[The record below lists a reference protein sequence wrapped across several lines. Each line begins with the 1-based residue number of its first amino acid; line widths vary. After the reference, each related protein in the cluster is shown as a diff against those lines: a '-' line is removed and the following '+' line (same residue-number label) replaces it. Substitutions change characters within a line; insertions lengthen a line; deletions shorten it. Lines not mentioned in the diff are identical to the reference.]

1 MQLRPT
7 TQPFLEQ
14 LRALPFVTDLDF
26 SAEGR
31 HNDREVDGI
40 LKIRAPKGTYRF
52 LVEQKRSYL
61 DRAVLNALIAQAKL
75 YATAHRDPLLL
86 FARYIPGPSAERL
99 IQSGINFVDQ
109 MGNMH
114 LVLGHNYERTVVGAK
129 QTASG
134 TKDPRI
140 SPAIS
145 QLLFAFASAKDAGN
159 WSVRKLAEFAGLSK
173 SNVAKVEQ
181 QLVAQGVLIES
192 EEGFRLRDRSKLPEQ
207 LLRGYELA
215 LRPKLMLG
223 RFRSPAGEIDEMLA
237 AIPGSL
243 AKESIR
249 WSITGGPAAYLLQKF
264 YRGLEFPI
272 FIESISDQ
280 LRRRLRIIPDKSG
293 PLIFLRSFGS
303 IAFWQESGSFP
314 IAHPWLIYSE
324 LMYSSD
330 PRAHEAAEEIK
341 REYLSE

>member
-1 MQLRPT
+1 
-7 TQPFLEQ
+7 
-14 LRALPFVTDLDF
+14 
-26 SAEGR
+26 
-31 HNDREVDGI
+31 
-40 LKIRAPKGTYRF
+40 
-52 LVEQKRSYL
+52 
-61 DRAVLNALIAQAKL
+61 
-75 YATAHRDPLLL
+75 
-86 FARYIPGPSAERL
+86 
-99 IQSGINFVDQ
+99 

-114 LVLGHNYERTVVGAK
+114 LVLGRNYERTVVGAK

-145 QLLFAFASAKDAGN
+145 QLLFAFATAKDAGS
-159 WSVRKLAEFAGLSK
+159 WSVRKLAEFAGVSK

-181 QLVAQGVLIES
+181 QLVGQGVLVQS

-207 LLRGYELA
+207 LLQGYELA
-215 LRPKLMLG
+215 LRPKVLLG
-223 RFRSPAGEIDEMLA
+223 RFRSPASEIDEMLA
-237 AIPGSL
+237 AIWDSL
-243 AKESIR
+243 AKDSIR

-264 YRGLEFPI
+264 YRGLELPI
-272 FIESISDQ
+272 FIESLNDQ

-303 IAFWQESGSFP
+303 IPFWRDSGSFP
-314 IAHPWLIYSE
+314 VAHPWLIYSE

-330 PRAHEAAEEIK
+330 PRAREAAEEIK